1 MHQQKILEES
11 LRDGGG
17 KTGEVDP
24 DKLKSLLTDGSKT
37 QLMGGLDGTGKGGL

>member
-24 DKLKSLLTDGSKT
+24 DKLKSLLEDGSKT
-37 QLMGGLDGTGKGGL
+37 HISLGGTGKGGL